1 MSEICIVF
9 NQLMC
14 QPSYGM
20 VVIVYLFGPLELNEQ
35 IYTVHDRQV
44 QYNFNIQIYKWY
56 TIYSQN
62 MLLSLQ

>member
-1 MSEICIVF
+1 MSEICQFVF
-9 NQLMC
+9 C
-14 QPSYGM
+14 QCT
-20 VVIVYLFGPLELNEQ
+20 YLFGPLEPNKQ

-44 QYNFNIQIYKWY
+44 KYNFNIQIQIYKWY

>member
-1 MSEICIVF
+1 MSEICQFVF
-9 NQLMC
+9 C
-14 QPSYGM
+14 QCT
-20 VVIVYLFGPLELNEQ
+20 YLFGPLELNKQ

-44 QYNFNIQIYKWY
+44 KYNFNIQIYKLY

>member
-1 MSEICIVF
+1 MSEICQFVF
-9 NQLMC
+9 C
-14 QPSYGM
+14 QCTCT
-20 VVIVYLFGPLELNEQ
+20 YLFGPLELNKQ

-44 QYNFNIQIYKWY
+44 KNNFNIQIQIYKLY